1 MVRSDKGRGTKVY
14 IGTRSRAQPTQQ
26 EKALLSET
34 ITQKCQ
40 IFLFNLVI
48 AASGFIAYTASDRD
62 TEKLYEYKSMSIINK
77 NKNINFR
84 LSPEQKA
91 QRTVLAKRIDKDLF
105 KHSADDLKRDLNAN
119 LKERKLKVEVVFVHK
134 VETHGFI
141 KLQFRSAFE
150 AETAQKNGLF
160 CFGRSLPKFCL
171 QRERFVHVR
180 QCMKCYKFNHSTYQ
194 CKNTQRICS
203 TCGQTGHIYKGC
215 KVDPH
220 CLNCKGPHKAT
231 AGACAERKK
240 RVKEAGGKP
249 STSTATRAER
259 IPALRLTDGAVSSP
273 SPRPSTPR
281 PLLSPLSPD
290 SNTGPRTFAQATAR
304 TEVRAQQTA
313 GENNILSQSTG
324 GSMVVDSIVCLAL
337 QLPYFNGITGADSYR
352 QAVQK
357 TLNANGINWLK
368 VPTLDD
374 NLLEERLRG
383 VKDKLGPCDQA
394 GHNGQQVH
402 KQGKSKKKKKAQTG
416 SQKRRKAQKRKMA
429 QPVTQTGK
437 KRKLS
442 QIEEELTVTNES
454 PRVNSE
460 ELDTEIQGTTVAQVH
475 RTPSPDDVQTPT
487 STLPNVEVE
496 EVIQDASLHE
506 LLSELLEEEG
516 NIQDTPSQPNE
527 AVELEESRSLE
538 DEETEGFDE
547 CPKSLMELVRN
558 NVGPERDTLTTVSPT
573 RGPNLFDRPMTR
585 EARKNLKGEI
595 KITRPG
601 FTCFIPHKPAID
613 LETLEDSE
621 ELFSMYVTSMTAFN
635 NHVENWNHNDL
646 KAGLLAQRKTLSIVP
661 LSPGNTVEMLMK
673 RILTDKVDLSQR
685 VMYVSQRINHNK

>member
-14 IGTRSRAQPTQQ
+14 IGTKSRTQPTQQ
-26 EKALLSET
+26 DKAVLSET

-40 IFLFNLVI
+40 LFLFNLVI
-48 AASGFIAYTASDRD
+48 AASGFIAYTASDKD
-62 TEKLYEYKSMSIINK
+62 TEKLYEHKSMSIINK
-77 NKNINFR
+77 VKNIDFR

-105 KHSADDLKRDLNAN
+105 KYSPDELKRDLNAN
-119 LKERKLKVEVVFVHK
+119 LKERKLKVEVVSVHK

-141 KLQFRSAFE
+141 KIQFRSAFE
-150 AETAQKNGLF
+150 AETAQKHGLF

-171 QRERFVHVR
+171 QREKFVHVR
-180 QCMKCYKFNHSTYQ
+180 QCMKCYKYNHSTYKCTYNQ
-194 CKNTQRICS
+194 QICS

-215 KVDPH
+215 KGDPH

-240 RVKEAGGKP
+240 RVKEAEGKP
-249 STSTATRAER
+249 STTTATRAER
-259 IPALRLTDGAVSSP
+259 IPALRLTDGAVSTP

-281 PLLSPLSPD
+281 PILSPLSPD
-290 SNTGPRTFAQATAR
+290 TNDTPRTFAQATAG
-304 TEVRAQQTA
+304 TEVRSQPTA
-313 GENNILSQSTG
+313 GGNNMLSQPAG
-324 GSMVVDSIVCLAL
+324 GSRVVDSIVCLAL
-337 QLPYFNGITGADSYR
+337 QLPYFNGITGADNYR

-437 KRKLS
+437 KRKIN
-442 QIEEELTVTNES
+442 QVEEELSASNEN
-454 PRVNSE
+454 PRATSE
-460 ELDTEIQGTTVAQVH
+460 ELDTVIQGTTVAQVH
-475 RTPSPDDVQTPT
+475 RTSSPDDVQTPT
-487 STLPNVEVE
+487 ATMPDVEVE
-496 EVIQDASLHE
+496 EVIQDTPLHPE
-506 LLSELLEEEG
+506 IMEEEG

-527 AVELEESRSLE
+527 VAELEESRLI
-538 DEETEGFDE
+538 EEEESEESDE
-547 CPKSLMELVRN
+547 CPKSLMELVRH
-558 NVGPERDTLTTVSPT
+558 NVGSERDTLTTVSPT

-595 KITRPG
+595 KTTKTG
-601 FTCFIPHKPAID
+601 YTCFIPHKPPR
-613 LETLEDSE
+613 EPESQEESE
-621 ELFSMYVTSMTAFN
+621 ELLSMYVTSITAFN
-635 NHVENWNHNDL
+635 HHVENWNHNDL
-646 KAGLLAQRKTLSIVP
+646 KAALLAQRKTLSIVP
-661 LSPGNTVEMLMK
+661 ISQGNTVELLMR
-673 RILTDKVDLSQR
+673 RILSDRLDLSQR
-685 VMYVSQRINHNK
+685 VMYVSNKIKHNK